1 MGQGSE
7 DCGVGVSHSSLSQG
21 PSPGQWGC
29 FCACSAGNVLGALL
43 CPRAAKPHTRG
54 AERQSGAGEE
64 KMSHG
69 LGAAGPRDGAGD
81 VLCPL
86 PPAQRPSSP
95 SRLLG
100 DSRAPSTKHEQ
111 RWAVVE
117 PTAGM
122 QLPRVPATR
131 QFNPDSPQVIGR
143 VMEKTADSFQGWRR
157 CGNCDFPK
165 QKEGYFLSVTFA
177 LIDSKASAV

>member
-21 PSPGQWGC
+21 PSPGQRGC

-54 AERQSGAGEE
+54 AKRQSGAGGE

-81 VLCPL
+81 VPCPL
-86 PPAQRPSSP
+86 PNAPPAQAGCWGTAELP
-95 SRLLG
+95 
-100 DSRAPSTKHEQ
+100 APSTGLWWSPQ
-111 RWAVVE
+111 QGCSCPVSQ
-117 PTAGM
+117 P
-122 QLPRVPATR
+122 
-131 QFNPDSPQVIGR
+131 QFNPDSPQVTGR

-157 CGNCDFPK
+157 YGNCDFPK